1 MQALLKLRQDQ
12 SNNPPDA
19 LFLRH
24 LRASCLAQQTA
35 DAEYHIYWSRH
46 LLACIREI
54 TGAQLHL
61 GARAVAYNPHFPFFA
76 SSFAGNIWLGAVLEW
91 PSVPLLFT
99 PDSYDPAASQQ
110 VWQRLE
116 QHRQPIWVLIQ
127 ERSSPAYQRALLI
140 MRTLGAQLCLSVG
153 PTCKVVH
160 ESVCWADA
168 RWDTYPTRHVT
179 QLWKI
184 EQPSNVETS
193 PRTLPSLFGNLDTRR
208 YDFHFFTW
216 TAPAAL

>member
-1 MQALLKLRQDQ
+1 MITGPNLRIVCIDSAQYHMLCSMQALLKLQEDQ
-12 SNNPPDA
+12 SNNPPEA

-35 DAEYHIYWSRH
+35 DAEYHIHWSRH
-46 LLACIREI
+46 FLACIREI

-76 SSFAGNIWLGAVLEW
+76 SPFAGDIWLGAVLEW

-116 QHRQPIWVLIQ
+116 QHHQPIWVL
-127 ERSSPAYQRALLI
+127 SLPAPTDLLAI
-140 MRTLGAQLCLSVG
+140 S
-153 PTCKVVH
+153 
-160 ESVCWADA
+160 
-168 RWDTYPTRHVT
+168 
-179 QLWKI
+179 
-184 EQPSNVETS
+184 
-193 PRTLPSLFGNLDTRR
+193 GN
-208 YDFHFFTW
+208 
-216 TAPAAL
+216 PCS